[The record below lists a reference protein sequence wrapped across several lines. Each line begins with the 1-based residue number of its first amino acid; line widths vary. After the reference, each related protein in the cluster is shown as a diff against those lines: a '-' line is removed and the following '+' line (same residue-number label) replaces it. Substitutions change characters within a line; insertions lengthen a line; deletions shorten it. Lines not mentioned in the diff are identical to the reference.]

1 MYAKP
6 VSSAVLSREN
16 NNKRSVVL
24 ISFHR
29 FMISA
34 IFKLTLQSKGYASL
48 QQCRN
53 HASADIFFFVLLVA
67 AL

>member
-53 HASADIFFFVLLVA
+53 HASADFFFFVFLVA